1 MKTITM
7 KRHLLATALLALT
20 ASVAQANPNV
30 PPPAQSKPLL
40 ITNATL
46 NTVSGPVV
54 SNGRMLVE
62 GGRIK
67 AIGGAELQAPAGAQ
81 VIDLQGR
88 QVYPGMVSAN
98 TVMGLVEV
106 SAVRATVDTAE
117 TGAVNPN
124 ARALVAI
131 NADSD
136 IIPVTRASGVLT
148 VLSVPQPRAGIGLV
162 AGTSALVQLDGW
174 NWEDMALRPEVGLHV
189 TLPTMRSANSLF
201 ATGTDSPRD
210 ELRRTVNAKLKQLD
224 EVFEMAAAYAK
235 AKAADPKTALDTRW
249 EAMLPVVRG
258 ERPVF
263 VDADDRWQIRQ
274 ALDLAERF
282 KLKLAIVGGADSAAL
297 AGELKAR
304 DVAVVI
310 GSVNR
315 LPLRRDDDVDA
326 IYRLPGELAR
336 AGVRFCIAREDR
348 DPSNERNLGF
358 EAGQAVAH
366 GLNAD
371 EALKAI
377 TLYPARI
384 LGAEKEL
391 GSLEVGKYA
400 TFFVADGSPL
410 DIRSAVQRIFIQGR
424 EIELKDK
431 QTGLRDK
438 YQQRYHAH

>member
-1 MKTITM
+1 MIKTTTRM
-7 KRHLLATALLALT
+7 VGAVALLLASLADVT
-20 ASVAQANPNV
+20 QANPNV
-30 PPPAQSKPLL
+30 PPPAQAKPLL
-40 ITNATL
+40 ISNATL
-46 NTVSGPVV
+46 HTVSGPVL

-67 AIGGAELQAPAGAQ
+67 AIGGAELAAPAGAQ
-81 VIDLQGR
+81 VIDLKGR
-88 QVYPGMVSAN
+88 HVYPGMVSAN

-117 TGAVNPN
+117 TGSINPN

-148 VLSVPQPRAGIGLV
+148 VLSVPQPRAGTGLL

-174 NWEDMALRPEVGLHV
+174 NWEDMAIRPEVGLHV
-189 TLPTMRSANSLF
+189 SMPTMRTAASVF
-201 ATGTDSPRD
+201 ATSEAPRD
-210 ELRRTVNAKLKQLD
+210 ELRRTVTAKLRLLD
-224 EVFEMAAAYAK
+224 EVFESAAAYAK
-235 AKAADPKTALDTRW
+235 AKAADAKTPLDTRW

-263 VDADDRWQIRQ
+263 IDANDRWQIRQ
-274 ALDLAERF
+274 ALEFADRF
-282 KLKLAIVGGADSAAL
+282 KLKIVIVGGADAAVF
-297 AGELKAR
+297 ANELKAR
-304 DVAVVI
+304 DIPVVI
-310 GSVNR
+310 GSLNR

-326 IYRLPGELAR
+326 IFRLPAELAR

-358 EAGQAVAH
+358 EAGQAVAF
-366 GLNAD
+366 GLPAD

-384 LGAEKEL
+384 LGAENLL
-391 GSLEVGKYA
+391 GSLEVGKLA
-400 TFFVADGSPL
+400 SFFVSDGDPL
-410 DIRSAVQRIFIQGR
+410 DIRSNVERIFIQGR

-438 YQQRYHAH
+438 YLQRYLR